1 MSIHVE
7 QAVVVFSYRW
17 FNTSYLYPLAFFPLR
32 KTEPFPYD
40 IRMKLP
46 RPILYIIFFCSG
58 AVGLVYQIIWSRML
72 YLIFGVSTYSV
83 IAVTSG
89 FMAGLAIGSFLIGKL
104 LRPQTNALRMYGIIE
119 LAIGLSAGLTPT
131 LLSFLPDLY
140 RTISQTIPYDW
151 ILLLVKFILTFAV
164 ILPPTIA
171 MGATL
176 PTIVHYLEKSSR
188 GGKIAQTVSMLY
200 SVNTFGALVGVVI
213 TGYVLIESI
222 GLAASAYIGA
232 CINLILGI
240 LILSLS
246 GKYPSNTKSEHA
258 QNDLSQETSGALH
271 LTPTIKRVLSV
282 FAISGGIS
290 MAYEVAWVRLLT
302 PTVGTYVYAFSFILA
317 LVLAGIAL
325 GSFVTRL
332 FVGNTKRTALAFGV
346 VQLFIGLGGIG
357 SLIATSVSV
366 SFSPFLTQILV
377 ILPATIGMGMTFPI
391 VSTLATEGHS
401 AGSFI
406 GKAYAANTVG
416 SMIGP
421 IIAGFILLPL
431 LGTPHTIVFLAVM
444 NFSAAGYLFLTR
456 KTLRTMPLFLLA
468 VALGTISVVL
478 AIRNSPLFAQKTRV
492 ELEKKLASP
501 DYVSRFMEDRT
512 AGVIAYRKKDNSD
525 FGLLVDG
532 IGMSVLV
539 DETKLMAH
547 LPILTHQ
554 NPKDMLVICFGM
566 GTTYR
571 SALSYNLNV
580 DAVELV
586 PSVPNMFDIF
596 FPDAATVL
604 QNPKGKIIINDGRN
618 FVRTTNKTYDIIQ
631 VDPPP
636 PVNASGTTVL
646 YSREFYEDS
655 KRIMKPDG
663 LFLQWMFY
671 GTRADDFRMLVK
683 SFTDAFPYVSLYHSP
698 RRIGIYLIGSMNP
711 IPKTDGAVWDKR
723 LNALPTAKTD
733 ATEWGPWDGYKLA
746 SLYWG
751 DKSILTNFVGNSPAV
766 TDDRPNTEYFLLRH
780 GTSTFGIARD
790 EVISGEMKDR

>member
-1 MSIHVE
+1 
-7 QAVVVFSYRW
+7 
-17 FNTSYLYPLAFFPLR
+17 
-32 KTEPFPYD
+32 
-40 IRMKLP
+40 MKLP

-104 LRPQTNALRMYGIIE
+104 LHQKTNALRVYGIIE
-119 LAIGLSAGLTPT
+119 LAIGISAGLTPT
-131 LLSFLPDLY
+131 LLSFLPNLY
-140 RTISQTIPYDW
+140 RTIAQTAPYDW
-151 ILLLVKFILTFAV
+151 ILLFVKFILTFAV

-176 PTIVHYLEKSSR
+176 PTIVHYLEKSSH

-200 SVNTFGALVGVVI
+200 GINTFGALLGVLV
-213 TGYVLIESI
+213 TGYILIETV
-222 GLAASAYIGA
+222 GLRASAYSAAI
-232 CINLILGI
+232 INLILGT
-240 LILSLS
+240 LVLVLS
-246 GKYPSNTKSEHA
+246 GRYSPDAELEQKPEYILQDS
-258 QNDLSQETSGALH
+258 SGEFH
-271 LTPTIKRVLSV
+271 LTPTIKRVVSV
-282 FAISGGIS
+282 FAVSGGIS
-290 MAYEVAWVRLLT
+290 MAYEIAWTRLLT

-325 GSFVTRL
+325 GSLLSRI
-332 FVGNTKRTALAFGV
+332 FVGKTRRTGTAFGI

-357 SLIATSVSV
+357 SLVATSVSA
-366 SFSPFLTQILV
+366 SFSPLLTQILV

-391 VSTLATEGHS
+391 VSTLATEGHT

-406 GKAYAANTVG
+406 GRAYAANTVG

-431 LGTPHTIVFLAVM
+431 LGTPHTIVFLAVL
-444 NFSAAGYLFLTR
+444 NFCAAAYLFITR
-456 KTLRTMPLFLLA
+456 KSLRTMPLFLVA
-468 VALGTISVVL
+468 VALGAGSVALV
-478 AIRNSPLFAQKTRV
+478 IRNSPLFQEKTRV
-492 ELEKKLASP
+492 ELEKKISSP
-501 DYVSRFMEDRT
+501 DFVSRSMEDRT
-512 AGVIAYRKKDNSD
+512 AGVIAYKNKDNTD
-525 FGLLVDG
+525 LGLLVDG

-547 LPILTHQ
+547 LPILTHP

-566 GTTYR
+566 GTTFR
-571 SALSYNLNV
+571 SALSYNLSV

-586 PSVPNMFDIF
+586 PSVPKMFDIF
-596 FPDAATVL
+596 FPDAATVMK
-604 QNPKGKIIINDGRN
+604 NPNGKVIINDGRN
-618 FVRTTNKTYDIIQ
+618 YVRTTNKTYDIIQ

-683 SFTDAFPYVSLYHSP
+683 SFTDAFPYVSVFHSP
-698 RRIGIYLIGSMNP
+698 RRIGIYLVGSMTP
-711 IPKTDGAVWDKR
+711 IPKADGALWDKR
-723 LNALPTAKTD
+723 LATIPTAKKD
-733 ATEWGPWDGYKLA
+733 ITEWGLWDGYKLA

-751 DKSILTNFVGNSPAV
+751 DRTILTNFAGNSPAV